1 MKGIHGNLLQKLKLK
16 FDLSS
21 LSRTRFPTNDKDIFL
36 LQQLQY
42 ITFQRR
48 NWKSSPSFRH
58 VLKGNKYICN

>member
-1 MKGIHGNLLQKLKLK
+1 MKGIHVNLLQKLKLK

-48 NWKSSPSFRH
+48 NWKSSPSF
-58 VLKGNKYICN
+58 